1 MNATQSS
8 LTQDYRFQKDS
19 LETKTK
25 NNSTGNCVIFCLTLF
40 LAQFSWECC
49 PLVMFRQAIVLLVGP
64 NFPKMILKSLQYP
77 GIHFYLFEQ
86 TYLS

>member
-1 MNATQSS
+1 MLHS
-8 LTQDYRFQKDS
+8 LLLHRTTGFKKIALKPRLKMTV
-19 LETKTK
+19 LET
-25 NNSTGNCVIFCLTLF
+25 VIFCLTLF
-40 LAQFSWECC
+40 LAQLSWECC
-49 PLVMFRQAIVLLVGP
+49 PLVMFRQAIVLLVSP